1 MVALTGATT
10 ITVSVVGLF
19 AFLAILAL
27 LRVLLRR
34 SDPTWRTFRVGFFLE
49 RDPLEPDVDEI
60 LQSSQPFQEAK

>member
-1 MVALTGATT
+1 MLEGLTGATT

-49 RDPLEPDVDEI
+49 RDPLDDEDVI
-60 LQSSQPFQEAK
+60 QSSQPFQEGK